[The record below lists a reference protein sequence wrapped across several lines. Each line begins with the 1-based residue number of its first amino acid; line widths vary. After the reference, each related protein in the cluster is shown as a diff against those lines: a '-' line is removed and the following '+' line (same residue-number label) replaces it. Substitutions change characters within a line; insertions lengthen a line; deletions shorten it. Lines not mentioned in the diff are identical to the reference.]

1 MFEKHAAMFLYCV
14 SPVHLGTGQ
23 TVGVI
28 DNPIQRERHSGL
40 PCFVGS
46 GIKGAIRHSFELMGG
61 DRKLIER
68 MFGPEAGASEL
79 YAGAVSFGDAQLVAM
94 PVRSLRESFVYATCP
109 YALERAARLLKL
121 FGAEPDGWTGP
132 VQVADGKALV
142 SKQAPLAERKLHL
155 EAFEYDTE
163 NSDLPA
169 KIGEYLAKKAVPDD
183 KRYEYFQKKLKDHL
197 VVLSDSD
204 FAYFAQHATLVEAHV
219 RINSETGAADPG
231 GLFYT
236 ENLPPESILLA
247 PVLASKTRNGAKGG
261 PAAED
266 ATAVLCK
273 LKNAVNGKLLQIG
286 GDATT
291 GRGLV
296 VARFLEA

>member
-1 MFEKHAAMFLYCV
+1 MFEKQTAMFLYCV

-23 TVGVI
+23 AIGVI

-40 PCFVGS
+40 PCFAGS
-46 GIKGAIRHSFELMGG
+46 GIKGAVRHGFELLGG
-61 DRKLIER
+61 ER
-68 MFGPEAGASEL
+68 TLVEQMFGPEAGASEL

-109 YALERAARLLKL
+109 YALERAARLLEL
-121 FGAEPDGWTGP
+121 VGVQPDWTGP
-132 VQVADGKALV
+132 GHVADGKVLV
-142 SKQAPLAERKLHL
+142 GGQAPLADGKLHL
-155 EAFEYDTE
+155 EAFEYDAE
-163 NSDLPA
+163 PSDLPA
-169 KIGEYLAKKAVPDD
+169 KIGGYLARNALPGDNAY
-183 KRYEYFQKKLKDHL
+183 RYFREKLERHL

-219 RINSETGAADPG
+219 RINSETGAADSG

-247 PVLASKTRNGAKGG
+247 PVLVSKSRNSKNGAQ
-261 PAAED
+261 AAHE
-266 ATAVLCK
+266 ATSVLCK

-296 VARFLEA
+296 LARFLEA